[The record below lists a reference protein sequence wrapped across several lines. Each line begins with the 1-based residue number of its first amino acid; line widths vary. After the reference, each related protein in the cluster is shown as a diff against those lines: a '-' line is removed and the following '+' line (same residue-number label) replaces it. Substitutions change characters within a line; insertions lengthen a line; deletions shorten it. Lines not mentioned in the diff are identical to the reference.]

1 MEELISLNVGG
12 ETLMTTRGL
21 LTSVP
26 ESMLAMMFD
35 PANPIPASRTDQN
48 GAFFIEED
56 PATFRVI
63 LCWLRHR
70 TLNLN
75 LGSGSGGGGGGGVSL
90 QYLAA
95 SANYFGLTELEA
107 EAKKKLKFEE
117 DQSRERRGKM
127 GSISNELAEITG
139 NLRRLTD
146 GINAVNEK
154 LVTGVKCQ
162 QNLPI
167 HVKHVKEYH

>member
-12 ETLMTTRGL
+12 EKFMTSRAL

-26 ESMLAMMFD
+26 ESMLSAMFD
-35 PANPIPASRTDQN
+35 PANPIPASRCDAE
-48 GAFFIEED
+48 GSFFIEED

-70 TLNLN
+70 TLNVPR
-75 LGSGSGGGGGGGVSL
+75 SGGQVTL
-90 QYLAA
+90 QYLMP

-107 EAKKKLKFEE
+107 ETKKRLKYEE
-117 DQSRERRGKM
+117 DQTRERKGKM
-127 GSISNELAEITG
+127 GNISLELAEITG

-146 GINAVNEK
+146 GVNAVNEK

-162 QNLPI
+162 SSLPI
-167 HVKHVKEYH
+167 RVKDPSYI

>member
-12 ETLMTTRGL
+12 EKFMTTRAL

-26 ESMLAMMFD
+26 GSMLTAMFD
-35 PANPIPASRTDQN
+35 PASPIPASRCDAD

-56 PATFRVI
+56 PAAFRVI

-70 TLNLN
+70 SLN
-75 LGSGSGGGGGGGVSL
+75 LGAGQVSL
-90 QYLAA
+90 PYLVA
-95 SANYFGLTELEA
+95 SANYFGLSELET
-107 EAKKKLKFEE
+107 EAKKRLKYEE
-117 DQSRERRGKM
+117 DQTRERRGKIV
-127 GSISNELAEITG
+127 SISNELAEITG

-162 QNLPI
+162 STLPVR
-167 HVKHVKEYH
+167 VKNSNSYLDQM